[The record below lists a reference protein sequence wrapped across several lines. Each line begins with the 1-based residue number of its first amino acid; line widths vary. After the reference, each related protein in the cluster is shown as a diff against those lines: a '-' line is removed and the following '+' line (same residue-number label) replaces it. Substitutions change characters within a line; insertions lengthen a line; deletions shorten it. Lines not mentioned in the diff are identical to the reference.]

1 MIVLDVDDELGERLE
16 LETAAPEPAGIGEE
30 RSGGDARHAFRAL
43 VHPPGE
49 EAGAVREPGRGGK
62 AQSSGSLGGGG
73 RVGSAAESAE
83 AAEQTPGQAD
93 GTAADAAGKQAGR
106 WGLGWAP
113 AAWWPPT
120 SQPEYLQGCVIDID
134 VLRQTLVYLVLKRD
148 VCKWK
153 AICIHFC
160 FAR

>member
-30 RSGGDARHAFRAL
+30 RSGGDARHAFGRWCIHR
-43 VHPPGE
+43 VKKQGPSGS
-49 EAGAVREPGRGGK
+49 RGGEVK
-62 AQSSGSLGGGG
+62 HSLRVHWGGGG

-120 SQPEYLQGCVIDID
+120 SQPEYLRGCVIAEILLMFSGKLLDI
-134 VLRQTLVYLVLKRD
+134 
-148 VCKWK
+148 
-153 AICIHFC
+153 
-160 FAR
+160 